1 MGKALKTVGLVIGAA
16 AMIASGV
23 GALAM
28 PGLAGSVTLF
38 GVSTGTLNMIS
49 AGLTAVGGLLDKP
62 ESTGSGSPTDW
73 TSNPDQPTPFAFG
86 RVGASGKVIHRDEY
100 GKDNKL
106 QGIVSVYSGA
116 GPIKAFI
123 SYKADDLAVSF
134 ESNGGTA
141 IGKYRRQMWR
151 SWRFGN
157 QPDTALSLPTGL
169 DEGAVM
175 PAWDYRYKLSGKAC
189 ELLTVQQDSK
199 FSVYPGGCPTPFA
212 VFDGIY
218 GYDPRYDDTYVGGVG
233 PCRLGDRA
241 TYRWIENP
249 IIAALNWALGM
260 VENGQVVG
268 GIGASINGI
277 DVPAFVEAANIADAN
292 EWIVS
297 AWPDTSED
305 VSSVL
310 KQFLQ
315 AGGASYARHAGKIS
329 CVSRGAARASIVT
342 ITARDTT
349 GPLELDTGS
358 SSFNRLNTI
367 TPEIM
372 SAAHGWKHVPA
383 DPVTFAAL
391 VAEDGGKKSDSIQY
405 RFVPKV
411 KQGAQLAAYD
421 ILDAREPFSGTIPLK
436 PHLRRLKRGDCF
448 TISEPGFLLDGV
460 KCMVLTRTYDA
471 QKGEVRIA
479 FRSETDSK
487 HDLALGKTTAMPV
500 YPELTPADPTLVS
513 PPLPEDWVIVPR
525 PPAPDG
531 TQVPGFDLTGI
542 VSNDTADAMLV
553 NWREVAVGEDP
564 DAEPAFQDEEGVI
577 LPGWNDA
584 GIWPPTTRTL
594 TIQGP
599 QSGSVVWLAIR
610 YKRGNNYSEPVLVGP
625 KTTGDLIAGGL
636 SPDSPD
642 WDAIRA
648 VGGTAAAEAETRLQA
663 ALDAAKSQLEA
674 ADALTASALLAAD
687 TRLTNAVNGKAS
699 NATVTA
705 LKSQADGLS
714 AWRVTAEQVLTDLP
728 NNYASASSVTGL
740 QSEVTAARSGSPTL
754 LARLTADRQVV
765 TDGLAGKASASDL
778 TALTSRM
785 TSAEGVNTAQNT
797 RLNTVETDL
806 SGKAASS
813 DLTNLAA
820 TVTGQGTTISGHATR
835 LTTVESDL
843 VGKAS
848 TSAVTTIQA
857 LASSRTRVFRQP
869 SEPGNPANGYPLVQG
884 DLWIKNGA
892 GNNEEISLWTG
903 SLWTP
908 AHDPRIASTAGQ
920 VVSLGATVSGH
931 QTAISDL
938 QTGKASASD
947 LTALTTRVTTAEGVN
962 TAQNTRLN
970 TAESDIL
977 GKASAASVATL
988 SSEVTTARNG
998 SPSLAAQ
1005 LTSMRQTVTDGLAG
1019 KASTTD
1025 VTTLFS
1031 RMGAAEASI
1040 TTVASTAALANGKA
1054 NAIVGNVLD
1063 VNGFI
1068 SGTKSENDGVRSS
1081 FEVLAST
1088 FAIRAVGTAART
1100 EFIDGIWYA
1109 YDATNSVRSSWG
1121 RPHGANGHGLT
1132 WWTGP
1137 NSVAK
1142 GSEVK
1147 GNAYVFISMN
1157 TVGGPRFGGS
1167 DVPSGVVVPKIVSV
1181 SAQTAVLTFNSALT
1195 DGIWDMSLYALSAP
1209 GWTSG
1214 APSGTWAI
1222 YEQNVGSAGT
1232 AGTLIASGSVR
1243 PNGDYEPT
1251 TFDFGGGASSAV
1263 KVAGDRQLRVIVS
1276 GISATSLI
1284 FRATYSS
1291 ATGGGGGGGSG
1302 GGSTGPALSD
1312 TAPPAIASAG
1322 AVGTAATAARGDHT
1336 HAHGNQGGGA
1346 LHAAA
1351 TPSTAGFMPA
1361 ADKTKLDGITLATA
1375 PTANAVVQ
1383 RTASGAIEFGAAR
1396 SHTGTY
1402 YFTPTEDKYL
1412 RGRSVDPGF
1421 VFSHAATGPSFTPTS
1436 DLVLKE
1442 NVEAVSNDPAAV
1454 LEVLSA
1460 GQIEYDRVQDG
1471 VHALGFS
1478 AQALRDINPLW
1489 VVGGEVLDPEGPP
1502 EDLEGAVID
1511 EDGVTFRRPLAVD
1524 PMAMVSSLFAAVRQ
1538 LANDTGYAETRL
1550 EQALNRI
1557 EALEAEVAA
1566 LTAA

>member
-1 MGKALKTVGLVIGAA
+1 MFAA
-16 AMIASGV
+16 AMAGV
-23 GALAM
+23 IVQREGTVDVE
-28 PGLAGSVTLF
+28 AGQAKAVVVTITDADL
-38 GVSTGTLNMIS
+38 
-49 AGLTAVGGLLDKP
+49 VGGEPVSFSRFL
-62 ESTGSGSPTDW
+62 
-73 TSNPDQPTPFAFG
+73 PDNDGG
-86 RVGASGKVIHRDEY
+86 RINTVMGRYIEPSLGYKDHSAPVRRSLEDILADGGPREQTISLPLVDQVKQVDRIIEIHR
-100 GKDNKL
+100 
-106 QGIVSVYSGA
+106 
-116 GPIKAFI
+116 
-123 SYKADDLAVSF
+123 
-134 ESNGGTA
+134 
-141 IGKYRRQMWR
+141 
-151 SWRFGN
+151 
-157 QPDTALSLPTGL
+157 
-169 DEGAVM
+169 
-175 PAWDYRYKLSGKAC
+175 
-189 ELLTVQQDSK
+189 LL
-199 FSVYPGGCPTPFA
+199 G
-212 VFDGIY
+212 
-218 GYDPRYDDTYVGGVG
+218 
-233 PCRLGDRA
+233 RLER
-241 TYRWIENP
+241 
-249 IIAALNWALGM
+249 
-260 VENGQVVG
+260 
-268 GIGASINGI
+268 
-277 DVPAFVEAANIADAN
+277 
-292 EWIVS
+292 
-297 AWPDTSED
+297 
-305 VSSVL
+305 
-310 KQFLQ
+310 
-315 AGGASYARHAGKIS
+315 
-329 CVSRGAARASIVT
+329 RASIVLPPKF
-342 ITARDTT
+342 A
-349 GPLELDTGS
+349 GLEEGDWIAWQSDRRHGGATVRYRIETYRQPETWRMYLTLREIAS
-358 SSFNRLNTI
+358 SAF
-367 TPEIM
+367 
-372 SAAHGWKHVPA
+372 GVPDPIA
-383 DPVTFAAL
+383 DPVRPPSPPTPLDAL
-391 VAEDGGKKSDSIQY
+391 ALTGVLAEAIT
-405 RFVPKV
+405 
-411 KQGAQLAAYD
+411 LAAD
-421 ILDAREPFSGTIPLK
+421 PAEPVEGEPAPSGSTVPAIRFK
-436 PHLRRLKRGDCF
+436 WD
-448 TISEPGFLLDGV
+448 
-460 KCMVLTRTYDA
+460 VLT
-471 QKGEVRIA
+471 
-479 FRSETDSK
+479 
-487 HDLALGKTTAMPV
+487 PP
-500 YPELTPADPTLVS
+500 PE
-513 PPLPEDWVIVPR
+513 
-525 PPAPDG
+525 G
-531 TQVPGFDLTGI
+531 
-542 VSNDTADAMLV
+542 
-553 NWREVAVGEDP
+553 
-564 DAEPAFQDEEGVI
+564 EEGEPTEAV
-577 LPGWNDA
+577 DA
-584 GIWPPTTRTL
+584 AI
-594 TIQGP
+594 
-599 QSGSVVWLAIR
+599 LAIR
-610 YKRGNNYSEPVLVGP
+610 AEVRVVGGDEVAPTRTEDVRKGVLVTTNGVGANQTLEARLVPIGEPWRPVLPSAWIPV
-625 KTTGDLIAGGL
+625 TTGDLIAGGL

-642 WDAIRA
+642 WDEIRA

-674 ADALTASALLAAD
+674 ADAMTASALLDAD

-977 GKASAASVATL
+977 GKASSTSVATL

-1019 KASTTD
+1019 KASTTE
-1025 VTTLFS
+1025 VTTLSS
-1031 RMGAAEASI
+1031 RMGAAESSI
-1040 TTVASTAALANGKA
+1040 TSVASTAALANGKA

-1121 RPHGANGHGLT
+1121 RPHGANGHGLA

-1209 GWTSG
+1209 GWISG

-1351 TPSTAGFMPA
+1351 TSSTAGFMPA